1 MPEMRFT
8 KDHEWV
14 RQDGDTV
21 VIGITDHAQNALG
34 DVVFVD
40 LPEVGREVAEGEAC
54 AVVESVKAAS
64 DVYAPLD
71 GTVTEVN
78 TAAVE
83 DPTTVGS
90 DPQGA
95 GWLYRMRLDDPAAFE
110 SRRDELAGLD
120 AKLIVE
126 REPGPLSGR
135 LGRPSVTVCDRFLD
149 VALRGEWLDPDEVV
163 KMVRWLEIRCEECPQ
178 SGVDMAPHAGGDWS

>member
-64 DVYAPLD
+64 DVYAPIA
-71 GTVTEVN
+71 GKVVEVN
-78 TAAVE
+78 AGLAE
-83 DPTTVGS
+83 SPALINSAPTGE
-90 DPQGA
+90 
-95 GWLYRMRLDDPAAFE
+95 GWFFRIEPKDPAAFAALMDEAAYAALVE
-110 SRRDELAGLD
+110 SEA
-120 AKLIVE
+120 
-126 REPGPLSGR
+126 
-135 LGRPSVTVCDRFLD
+135 
-149 VALRGEWLDPDEVV
+149 
-163 KMVRWLEIRCEECPQ
+163 
-178 SGVDMAPHAGGDWS
+178 